1 MTVTA
6 QFQDRYEAG
15 QFLAAKL
22 TQFNDDPS
30 VLVLAL
36 PRGGVPVAYEVARLL
51 NAPMDVFLV
60 RKMGVPGYEE
70 LAMGAVA
77 SGGVRVLNDEVIQRL
92 GISER
97 MIEAMAQEK
106 LQELERRELIYR
118 GNREA
123 IPIEGRTVILVD
135 DGLATGASMRAAV
148 HAVRKRGPKSVNIAV
163 PIGSADTCI
172 QLRNEADTV
181 ICALTPEPF
190 YAVGAWYSDFIQI
203 PDGEVS
209 RLLDHA
215 AHERRVR
222 QVRAKNDRL
231 SIQEDLMA

>member
-15 QFLAAKL
+15 RFLASKL
-22 TQFNDDPS
+22 RQFKNDPS

-36 PRGGVPVAYEVARLL
+36 PRGGVPVAYEVAKEL
-51 NAPMDVFLV
+51 NAAMDVFLV

-77 SGGVRVLNDEVIQRL
+77 SGGVRVLNQEVIQRM
-92 GISER
+92 GISQR

-106 LQELERRELIYR
+106 LQELERRERMYR
-118 GNREA
+118 RNREA
-123 IPIEGRTVILVD
+123 VPIEGRNIILID

-148 HAVRKRGPKSVNIAV
+148 HALQNRSPKLINVAV
-163 PIGSADTCI
+163 PIGSTDTCN
-172 QLRNEADTV
+172 QLRNEADEV

-203 PDGEVS
+203 TDDEVG

-222 QVRAKNDRL
+222 QVQAHKDKL
-231 SIQEDLMA
+231 AI